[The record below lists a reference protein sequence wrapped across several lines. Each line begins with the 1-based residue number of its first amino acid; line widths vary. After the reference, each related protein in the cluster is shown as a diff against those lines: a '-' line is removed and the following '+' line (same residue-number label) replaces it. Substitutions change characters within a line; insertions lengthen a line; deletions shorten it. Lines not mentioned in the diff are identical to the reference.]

1 MLEMGLAASPVCGMD
16 EMDVLHSHSAPHFA
30 FDS

>member
-16 EMDVLHSHSAPHFA
+16 EMDGVTLTLSSTLCF
-30 FDS
+30 